1 MNRPTIGLF
10 RRSVRLLAWLC
21 GSLALGTLG
30 GNTAQADPP
39 ARLATRVFGYI
50 PYWTAS
56 KKTWDY
62 QGLTDIALFSV
73 GASDNGTLTSTT
85 FWRSSQAR
93 TLIDEAHSH
102 GVKVELA
109 VTNFD
114 PTSLH
119 NLLTSPASVDAL
131 IAALVKEALVTQ
143 PGDGLSIDFEG
154 LRGSDRVPL
163 VDFIRKLRAAMK
175 AKMVNSQ
182 LSLATPAVDWNSAY
196 DYAGLAAESDTLF
209 IMGYGYH
216 WSGSSSPGP
225 GAPLVC
231 GAPWGNYCLSKTVAE
246 YVAAVGPTQRHKIVL
261 GLPLYGYD
269 YPADTDKIGAKS
281 LGTGSAVLYSTARD
295 QVKSRRYEPVSQ
307 SPWYVYTDAKS
318 VLHQVWYDD
327 EESLGKKIDYI
338 VDQRIGG
345 VGFWA
350 LGYEDESAW
359 KLIQRKLSLPSPQP
373 PSPLPL
379 PTLPPVDSQP
389 PQMDSMAE
397 IQGCSL
403 TMAARTHT
411 PGATTWMPLGLL
423 LLGASIRRRLHLARA
438 LAFTISSTFLVKSP
452 FT

>member
-1 MNRPTIGLF
+1 MNRPLVGLF
-10 RRSVRLLAWLC
+10 RRSLRLMAWLC
-21 GSLALGTLG
+21 GALALGTLG
-30 GNTAQADPP
+30 TTTVRAEPP
-39 ARLATRVFGYI
+39 PRLATRVFGYI

-73 GASDNGTLTSTT
+73 GASDTGTLTSTT

-93 TLIDEAHSH
+93 TLIDDAHRH
-102 GVKVELA
+102 GIKVELA

-114 PTSLH
+114 PASLH
-119 NLLTSPASVDAL
+119 TLLTSPAAVDTL

-154 LRGSDRVPL
+154 LRGSDRGPL
-163 VDFIRKLRAAMK
+163 VDFIRKLRSAMK
-175 AKMVNSQ
+175 AKKVDSQ

-196 DYAGLAAESDTLF
+196 DYAALATASDTLF

-216 WSGSSSPGP
+216 WSGSSTPGP
-225 GAPLVC
+225 GAPLAC
-231 GAPWGNYCLSKTVAE
+231 GSPWGNYCLSKTVAE
-246 YVAAVGPTQRHKIVL
+246 YLSAVGPTQRHKIVL

-281 LGTGSAVLYSTARD
+281 LGTGSAVLYSTARE

-307 SPWYVYTDAKS
+307 SAWYVYTDAKS

-338 VDQRIGG
+338 VEQKLGG

-359 KLIQRKLSLPSPQP
+359 TLIQRKLALPSPPP
-373 PSPLPL
+373 PSPIPL
-379 PTLPPVDSQP
+379 PTPPSIDSPP
-389 PQMDSMAE
+389 PQMDSVAE

-403 TMAARTHT
+403 TMTARTAT
-411 PGATTWMPLGLL
+411 PSATSWVPLGLL
-423 LLGASIRRRLHLARA
+423 LTLASMRRRPHQASAHR
-438 LAFTISSTFLVKSP
+438 VGD
-452 FT
+452 